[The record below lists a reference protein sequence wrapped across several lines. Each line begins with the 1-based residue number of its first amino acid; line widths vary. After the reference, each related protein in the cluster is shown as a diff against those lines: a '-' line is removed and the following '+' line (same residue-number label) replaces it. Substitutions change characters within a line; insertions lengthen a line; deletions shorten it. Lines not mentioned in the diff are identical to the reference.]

1 MELLVSDHIFC
12 IGHSAAPHT
21 GDHSRDRGVTWP
33 RESSQPKLF
42 PEATNQFQVGSR
54 RVEQV
59 RWPPR
64 PRHQLT
70 SYPGRCGGAARLASP
85 AQPSPAQPS
94 LDQRTFCTCRAGP
107 GGAGWAGLVPPCC
120 CSSQWKRWSPAG
132 GSCTRAAPCC
142 VQPGAAHPASDH
154 HPPPGWGGGEAVV
167 LCEV

>member
-1 MELLVSDHIFC
+1 MCYSTLHTAMSVMELLHIFC

-94 LDQRTFCTCRAGP
+94 LDQRTFVLAVPG
-107 GGAGWAGLVPPCC
+107 GGAGLGWC
-120 CSSQWKRWSPAG
+120 RPAAVARSGKDGVIKILSG
-132 GSCTRAAPCC
+132 GQTKNQLAQCRRPRSAALC
-142 VQPGAAHPASDH
+142 VIKFWDQTH
-154 HPPPGWGGGEAVV
+154 
-167 LCEV
+167 